1 MVARSLWKAIISFRE
16 IEIPVKLYPAV
27 QEKRIAFNLLHANDN
42 VRLRQQM
49 ICSHDDQPVPR
60 EHQVR
65 GYSVSPGQYVIVT
78 DDMLRQVEPE
88 IDRTI
93 KVQEFVPDQEIDPRY
108 YLRHFHLGPNASDKT
123 YNTLVAALSETD
135 LVGICRWAMR
145 RRAYVGVLY
154 AGRNGLQ
161 LSTLRSGNEVYG
173 REDLWLRPVAVTERE
188 LRIGTELIENLS
200 AEFRP
205 EQFQDEHQA
214 KLRAMIEQK
223 AAGRQVRIVPFRPKR
238 PTAEQDLVKVLEES
252 LRRVRAR

>member
-1 MVARSLWKAIISFRE
+1 MVARSLWKAIISFRDVNV
-16 IEIPVKLYPAV
+16 PVKLYPAV
-27 QEKRIAFNLLHANDN
+27 KEKRIAFNLLHANDN

-49 ICSHDDQPVPR
+49 VCSHDDQPVPR

-65 GYSVSPGQYVIVT
+65 GYSVSPGQYVVVT

-88 IDRTI
+88 KSRAI
-93 KVQEFVPDQEIDPRY
+93 KVEEFVPVREIDPRY
-108 YLRHFHLGPNASDKT
+108 YLRHFLLGPDASDKT

-135 LVGICRWAMR
+135 LIGICRWTMR

-161 LSTLRSGNEVYG
+161 LSTLRPGDEVYG
-173 REDLWLRPVAVTERE
+173 REDLWLRPVAMMERE
-188 LRIGTELIENLS
+188 LRIGTELIENLA

-223 AAGRQVRIVPFRPKR
+223 AAGRQVRIVPFRPKK
-238 PTAEQDLVKVLEES
+238 PTSEQDLVKVLEES
-252 LRRVRAR
+252 LRGVRSR